1 MQTYR
6 IGITGGIGSGKTTV
20 CRILEI
26 LGLPVYYSDL
36 RARQLIESDPRVRSL
51 YKRLFGDDVYAS
63 GQLNRPLVA
72 AQLFNNPMLKTEVEK
87 VVHPIV
93 RSDFEEWVLQQ
104 KSSMVINEAAIM
116 FESGSYRSMDAVIL
130 VTAPEQVRIQRVM
143 KRDGLTKE
151 QVLARIKM
159 QWSEEKKRTL
169 SQYIVECDD
178 VQMVIPQVL
187 DVHQKILSHL
197 KHDGS

>member
-1 MQTYR
+1 
-6 IGITGGIGSGKTTV
+6 
-20 CRILEI
+20 
-26 LGLPVYYSDL
+26 
-36 RARQLIESDPRVRSL
+36 
-51 YKRLFGDDVYAS
+51 
-63 GQLNRPLVA
+63 
-72 AQLFNNPMLKTEVEK
+72 MLKTEVEK

-93 RSDFEEWVLQQ
+93 RSDFEQWFLQQ
-104 KSSMVINEAAIM
+104 KSRMVINEAAIM